1 MRTLDNKKESPQKE
15 PSLPMKHIVRL
26 ASLEISSIKN
36 VRNGRIIMPH
46 ARRKQPS
53 RRGEDLLGLYG
64 SGKTAVVDVM
74 YYLQKIMTGAG
85 LSGDR

>member
-1 MRTLDNKKESPQKE
+1 
-15 PSLPMKHIVRL
+15 MKHIVRL

-36 VRNGRIIMPH
+36 VRNGRIIMHH

-53 RRGEDLLGLYG
+53 RRGEEILGLYGQNG